1 MSDDAKILKLVPA
14 KSLDFSD
21 VPACLR
27 TMAAAIENGDYGIK
41 EARELHADKA
51 IVRAVLV
58 LRVSN
63 QYPMVFSWGSL
74 EHLAQAY
81 QDLHAGAAAMMAMTH
96 PERG

>member
-1 MSDDAKILKLVPA
+1 MSDDKILKLVPA

-63 QYPMVFSWGSL
+63 QEPMVFGWGSM
-74 EHLAQAY
+74 EHLAQSFM
-81 QDLHAGAAAMMAMTH
+81 DLHAGAAQLLAMKSM
-96 PERG
+96 ERG